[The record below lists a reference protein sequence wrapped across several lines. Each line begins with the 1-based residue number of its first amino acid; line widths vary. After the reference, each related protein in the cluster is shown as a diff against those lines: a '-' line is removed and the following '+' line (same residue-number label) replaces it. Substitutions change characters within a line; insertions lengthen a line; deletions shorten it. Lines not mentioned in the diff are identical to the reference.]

1 MKNWK
6 FLSLGLILV
15 VADTL
20 LGQTALTSLRG
31 SVTDPSGELCRAR
44 RCCWTTRPPA
54 DT

>member
-15 VADTL
+15 VVDAL

-31 SVTDPSGELCRAR
+31 SVTDPSGGSCRTPKWH
-44 RCCWTTRPPA
+44 WTTRLPA
-54 DT
+54 HT